1 MPVLCLRIDR
11 LLGRSLAQTKQR
23 NDSRRLDRQDII
35 TFSDALTSVRYN
47 AWDDYLFPHPMPRT
61 PVEKLTAR
69 RKAAI
74 LNALALP
81 A

>member
-1 MPVLCLRIDR
+1 VYWFDHLP
-11 LLGRSLAQTKQR
+11 KR
-23 NDSRRLDRQDII
+23 NRETIHVDWTGKTSI
-35 TFSDALTSVRYN
+35 TFPDALTSVRYN
-47 AWDDYLFPHPMPRT
+47 AWDDYLFPHSTPRT

-69 RKAAI
+69 RKTNI

>member
-1 MPVLCLRIDR
+1 MDWA
-11 LLGRSLAQTKQR
+11 GKTS
-23 NDSRRLDRQDII
+23 I

-47 AWDDYLFPHPMPRT
+47 AWDDYLFTHATLRT
-61 PVEKLTAR
+61 PVEKLTVR
-69 RKAAI
+69 RKKAI